1 MSPQRL
7 SQEDS
12 QSMNVSLSRAR
23 PLRQAVKTGS
33 CNKPGLVLSCRLGGE
48 RQWDRGQ
55 RGSQRMG
62 LIQRPNPAGSA
73 GVWSHICCEF
83 PSVELRQEEV
93 LSLRGASFPWWCW
106 YSSTLILGHLHWT
119 CIHTAE
125 GFIVLRGSADLESD
139 VQRCSIVDMITLY
152 YTFYIIVLLNIVV
165 IIYKQRIW
173 VFLQLQNISQFTAV
187 LMLLHKPYALCSPY
201 DYSISLYKKTWRQ
214 RTVNTLLN
222 KQTKKKTEMKELM
235 RVWKVHMRK
244 CF

>member
-1 MSPQRL
+1 MRPQRL

-33 CNKPGLVLSCRLGGE
+33 RNKPGLVFSCRLGGE

-62 LIQRPNPAGSA
+62 LIQRPNPAGSS

-93 LSLRGASFPWWCW
+93 LSLRGASFPWWCPW
-106 YSSTLILGHLHWT
+106 RFLLFF
-119 CIHTAE
+119 E

-139 VQRCSIVDMITLY
+139 VDMITLY
-152 YTFYIIVLLNIVV
+152 CTFYIIVLLNIVV
-165 IIYKQRIW
+165 LIYKQRIW

-187 LMLLHKPYALCSPY
+187 LQLTYKLYRYIKWHGDRGEYAL
-201 DYSISLYKKTWRQ
+201 
-214 RTVNTLLN
+214 
-222 KQTKKKTEMKELM
+222 
-235 RVWKVHMRK
+235 
-244 CF
+244 